1 MSRHRIAF
9 QKIASPGEKA
19 KWKKRVDSMRWGHSL
34 LVAAYHILRDD
45 VEYRDLGADHFDRLN
60 HHRLTDCHVQRLE
73 QLGYQVNLQSQPDAA

>member
-1 MSRHRIAF
+1 VA
-9 QKIASPGEKA
+9 
-19 KWKKRVDSMRWGHSL
+19 VGHSL

-60 HHRLTDCHVQRLE
+60 HHHRLTDYHVQRLE